1 MTPWDLRNNHTTGNS
16 CKDALPCANMA
27 LNLPQYFYLL
37 KEKPLGRY
45 FQISSVSLLS
55 GGTVNATRKYLFLYP
70 QGDRSV
76 LRKPKKGK
84 LQH

>member
-37 KEKPLGRY
+37 REKPLGRY
-45 FQISSVSLLS
+45 FQVRSVSLLS
-55 GGTVNATRKYLFLYP
+55 GVTLNATRKCLFLYP
-70 QGDRSV
+70 QDDRLV
-76 LRKPKKGK
+76 LRKPKKDK
-84 LQH
+84 HQH